1 MNLINLNNTQRILF
15 ISAMAAII
23 VQLICIFCFLDRKQK
38 FDFFSCFGYLFF
50 SAFAYICYYKLVI
63 P

>member
-1 MNLINLNNTQRILF
+1 MIEINLSNTQKILF

-23 VQLICIFCFLDRKQK
+23 VQLICIYCFLDKEK
-38 FDFFSCFGYLFF
+38 NFDLLYCFSYLFF
-50 SAFAYICYYKLVI
+50 SAFAYISYYKLVI

>member
-1 MNLINLNNTQRILF
+1 MNQFNLNNTQRILF
-15 ISAMAAII
+15 ISAMISII
-23 VQLICIFCFLDRKQK
+23 VQLVCIFCFLDSNQK
-38 FDFFSCFGYLFF
+38 FDLYNCFGYLIF